1 MSESVTFNE
10 PNVKLEAE
18 IFVADNNPVEI
29 LVVANNVPVVIA
41 PELKFI
47 DVTVIFVNKPLAT
60 VTLLAA
66 RLAVVILP
74 VANNVDVVKPVL
86 SIIDVPVAFVKIT
99 LVVVKLLDEM
109 LVASIVEKLPVPL
122 TSNVNAGAVVA
133 IPTFP
138 PVVKILPIVLLLPIA
153 LKFVPTITVPVLIA
167 VSTKLVVVIFTTVNV
182 PATFKLPDK
191 LTEPPVIVVALINDD
206 DTVLN
211 VPRVDT
217 IEPVVILVFTILVTV
232 AFVANNV
239 VVEIFV
245 AINEVAVNLV
255 KAAFDA
261 VKLAALINPE
271 LIDVDA
277 NKVAVVISVNEST
290 PVVNVPV
297 ILTSPDTSNLNA
309 GAVVPIPTLPDV

>member
-1 MSESVTFNE
+1 MLVNT
-10 PNVKLEAE
+10 PLE
-18 IFVADNNPVEI
+18 
-29 LVVANNVPVVIA
+29 
-41 PELKFI
+41 
-47 DVTVIFVNKPLAT
+47 TVI
-60 VTLLAA
+60 LLAA
-66 RLAVVILP
+66 KLAEDTLVEAITDP
-74 VANNVDVVKPVL
+74 VVKP
-86 SIIDVPVAFVKIT
+86 DVTRI
-99 LVVVKLLDEM
+99 
-109 LVASIVEKLPVPL
+109 VPL
-122 TSNVNAGAVVA
+122 TSNVYAGAVVA

-138 PVVKILPIVLLLPIA
+138 PVVKIFPIVLLLPIA

-217 IEPVVILVFTILVTV
+217 IEPVVILAFTRLVTV
-232 AFVANNV
+232 AFVPVNV
-239 VVEIFV
+239 EVEIFV
-245 AINEVAVNLV
+245 ATKLVLLILVVINEVAVNLV

-261 VKLAALINPE
+261 VKLVALINPE

-277 NKVAVVISVNEST
+277 NKVVVVISVAKRDADD
-290 PVVNVPV
+290 NVPV
-297 ILTSPDTSNLNA
+297 TLPSPDTSNLNA